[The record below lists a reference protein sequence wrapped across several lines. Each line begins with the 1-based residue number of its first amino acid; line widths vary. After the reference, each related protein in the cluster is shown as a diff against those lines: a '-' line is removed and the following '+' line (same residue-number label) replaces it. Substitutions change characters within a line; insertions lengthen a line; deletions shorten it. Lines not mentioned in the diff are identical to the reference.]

1 MVDNFYLNLLDWSS
15 KGVVAI
21 GLGSAVHVWNSE
33 TGSVSEVVSGDSDVT
48 SVAWADNG
56 THLAVGF
63 EDQADCVQLWAV
75 EPCRKRHM
83 LATGGGSS
91 DKSIKVW
98 NAQEGSL
105 LSSTFT
111 GSQAPD
117 RRTVAT
123 AAADETLRVLILPPS
138 PPLLTPPI
146 LPHLPSRPLS
156 PHFPRPP
163 PSSAPSPP
171 PHPHPS
177 AFPVLSSSSPS
188 PRVRAAFERWSDA
201 ATWEGGDIP
210 GQGALEGANVTIPCG
225 KAVLLDTS
233 PVLLTLLNIQGVL
246 MFEDTA
252 SLPLLLLN
260 ASFILLQG
268 RLAIGAQQQHF
279 SQRAVLTLT
288 PNPSARAPL
297 LVADPLPADA
307 ANPRN
312 LGHKALAVLGG
323 RLDLHGM
330 PGGPSTRSW
339 CQLTKTAPA
348 GATSLLV
355 GADVSAWPVGGL
367 IAVSST
373 DYSTDQAEDVTI
385 TAVTTFPNGTSLLT
399 LSRALTYSHF
409 GDPLGVPDG
418 FGGYINE
425 RAEVALLS
433 RTVTITSIP
442 ESSPY
447 DREGGHVSVYFT
459 QRAQA
464 VEGVE
469 FSGLGQEGLEGRFP
483 LHYMFHENQG
493 QTAVTPPLPARPS
506 HSFFPQTSS
515 SLPSHLPT
523 HRSLV
528 PTHGSSSRCLVL
540 TAASGMTVESNVA
553 YDTRGHCFMLSR
565 QQPPPPPPPCT
576 PPPCTPSISPAP
588 PIPTPAALPGADSSE
603 RHGSREQP
611 GKDTSG
617 KRDSSNPSLHHPYL
631 TPFNHPPPPLIRA
644 SSVPS
649 PPTPSAGR
657 DVSGMRDTSNP
668 ACISSFNH
676 PQPCFIHNPFLISP
690 TPSAGRDVSGMRDT
704 SNPDPS
710 LASPPTHTPLNSTI
724 LTHPSS
730 TPHTSRQ
737 GCVGHAGHEQ
747 PRSLPCITPHSHTTQ
762 LNHPHPSFIYPP
774 HQPAG
779 MCRAC
784 GTRATPPQT
793 SHGFLVPPRPNP
805 ATFLLANP
813 DNDFINNTAAGSL
826 AAGVWYY
833 LRWGV
838 SGLAGTIPGYYNL
851 LPFFTPWGAFSGCTF
866 HSNGLWGLQAYPMGA
881 YPRLGAFRNF
891 SQQNPYS
898 VQWLKPIQRVL
909 FSRLTFYKHQ
919 GSATLMDTFDA
930 FTMQDSVFADN
941 QWSLYLAETQHA
953 IVDGCRF
960 VGLSNNY
967 GTPQGCT
974 NAQPWD
980 CAPITG
986 CKLPLKS
993 DQQTGRQ
1000 AAPLSLPFRLL
1011 FLPLLLPASCSCYNH
1026 PSSTPPPPPPPSSPT
1041 TRPPHSPRLPLTSDQ
1056 LGRSTGGNRYPS
1068 PFDVSSFHFSVPLA
1082 PDITT
1087 PPPPPSSPT
1096 TRPPHS
1102 PRLPL
1107 TSDQLGRSTGGNRY
1121 PFPLFGIVYDQR
1133 NFTEL
1138 GDTAALIANT
1148 TFFNYDATCRPAAG
1162 FALGLSPTYKDYWNA
1177 GQAVK
1182 VGVLRGVI
1190 RHVGASALSPSCGAF
1205 PRAAT
1210 SSPTEST
1217 TTVSCQPSIPPHLP
1231 SLLTPSPSL
1240 SPLPP
1245 LPSPLPL
1252 SQGGP
1257 TVATG
1262 SVSPFL
1268 MMRDLDGSLTSTAP
1282 GSVKEGGFAI
1292 ANGGSTVA
1300 TGSVS
1305 PFLMMR
1311 DLDGSLTGT
1320 APGSVKEGG
1329 FAIANVSY
1337 LLPPAKVKG
1346 APVCAAMKAWNGY
1359 ACPKACYRSV
1369 AISYFEPGFSPI
1381 NDSPDA
1387 RKRGSFSYLEIVRV
1401 EDKASFALD
1410 GNLNVR
1416 YMNVHDTTLRYFYPN
1431 LLAGMTY
1438 EITIRSPNG
1447 STWVPSYISAA
1458 FQDGGSCAQGLTLR
1472 VLPLGHGGTG
1482 VARQLLV
1489 GKESSSVGALPIPGN
1504 PIPGNRALYS
1514 FACASVAPVPALNL
1528 AMGGNFSDIA
1538 YLIPI
1543 GDTAAASSCTST
1555 FMSTQQRSILF
1566 AGSDW
1571 LFDDSGLDYFPPYSG
1586 ARTFFSPTP
1595 LLTPPTTGP
1604 KKVPSVPRS
1613 IDPPGTWRRGKG
1625 PLGWYANWDNP
1636 AIATVLAPVSPSR
1649 VVYYFRT
1656 NFTITNTKCYTSLR
1670 IDLLISDGA
1679 VVYINGVEAFRTN
1692 LPDGA
1697 LTNTSL

>member
-1 MVDNFYLNLLDWSS
+1 M
-15 KGVVAI
+15 
-21 GLGSAVHVWNSE
+21 
-33 TGSVSEVVSGDSDVT
+33 
-48 SVAWADNG
+48 
-56 THLAVGF
+56 
-63 EDQADCVQLWAV
+63 
-75 EPCRKRHM
+75 
-83 LATGGGSS
+83 
-91 DKSIKVW
+91 
-98 NAQEGSL
+98 
-105 LSSTFT
+105 
-111 GSQAPD
+111 
-117 RRTVAT
+117 
-123 AAADETLRVLILPPS
+123 
-138 PPLLTPPI
+138 
-146 LPHLPSRPLS
+146 
-156 PHFPRPP
+156 
-163 PSSAPSPP
+163 
-171 PHPHPS
+171 
-177 AFPVLSSSSPS
+177 
-188 PRVRAAFERWSDA
+188 
-201 ATWEGGDIP
+201 
-210 GQGALEGANVTIPCG
+210 
-225 KAVLLDTS
+225 
-233 PVLLTLLNIQGVL
+233 
-246 MFEDTA
+246 
-252 SLPLLLLN
+252 
-260 ASFILLQG
+260 
-268 RLAIGAQQQHF
+268 
-279 SQRAVLTLT
+279 
-288 PNPSARAPL
+288 
-297 LVADPLPADA
+297 
-307 ANPRN
+307 
-312 LGHKALAVLGG
+312 
-323 RLDLHGM
+323 
-330 PGGPSTRSW
+330 
-339 CQLTKTAPA
+339 
-348 GATSLLV
+348 
-355 GADVSAWPVGGL
+355 
-367 IAVSST
+367 
-373 DYSTDQAEDVTI
+373 

-483 LHYMFHENQG
+483 LHYMFHGNQG

-603 RHGSREQP
+603 RHGSREQRGVRHARALLHAVLGRQGCVGHAGHEQP
-611 GKDTSG
+611 
-617 KRDSSNPSLHHPYL
+617 RLHLIIQSSPTLLHPQPCIIPNP
-631 TPFNHPPPPLIRA
+631 A
-644 SSVPS
+644 SS
-649 PPTPSAGR
+649 PTLLHPQPCFIP
-657 DVSGMRDTSNP
+657 NP
-668 ACISSFNH
+668 ASSPTLLHPQPCFIPNPASSPTLLH

-762 LNHPHPSFIYPP
+762 LNHPHPSFISPTPSAGRDVSGMRDTSNPAPSLASPP
-774 HQPAG
+774 THTPLNSTILTHPSSTPHTSRQGSSRDVSG
-779 MCRAC
+779 MRD
-784 GTRATPPQT
+784 T
-793 SHGFLVPPRPNP
+793 SNP

-826 AAGVWYY
+826 AAG
-833 LRWGV
+833 
-838 SGLAGTIPGYYNL
+838 
-851 LPFFTPWGAFSGCTF
+851 
-866 HSNGLWGLQAYPMGA
+866 
-881 YPRLGAFRNF
+881 
-891 SQQNPYS
+891 
-898 VQWLKPIQRVL
+898 
-909 FSRLTFYKHQ
+909 
-919 GSATLMDTFDA
+919 TLMDTFDA

-941 QWSLYLAETQHA
+941 QWLLYLAETQHA

-986 CKLPLKS
+986 CKASRSRGQPFLRPFRWDHIPIPNPFEAQPFLACPSLLFHLPLTLPSRLHPPPYHPHPTMLPLTS

-1000 AAPLSLPFRLL
+1000 VATASPSLS
-1011 FLPLLLPASCSCYNH
+1011 S
-1026 PSSTPPPPPPPSSPT
+1026 
-1041 TRPPHSPRLPLTSDQ
+1041 LPLTSDQ
-1056 LGRSTGGNRYPS
+1056 LGRSTGGNR
-1068 PFDVSSFHFSVPLA
+1068 F
-1082 PDITT
+1082 
-1087 PPPPPSSPT
+1087 
-1096 TRPPHS
+1096 
-1102 PRLPL
+1102 
-1107 TSDQLGRSTGGNRY
+1107 

-1138 GDTAALIANT
+1138 GDTAALVANT
-1148 TFFNYDATCRPAAG
+1148 TFFNYDATCRPAAGFFNYDATCRPAAG

-1177 GQAVK
+1177 GQAVRNVSFK
-1182 VGVLRGVI
+1182 ATNRMWIPGDTFPFLVT
-1190 RHVGASALSPSCGAF
+1190 F

-1210 SSPTEST
+1210 SSPTDST
-1217 TTVSCQPSIPPHLP
+1217 TTVYCQPSVPPHLP
-1231 SLLTPSPSL
+1231 SRPTPSPSL

-1245 LPSPLPL
+1245 LSSPLTPSPGR
-1252 SQGGP
+1252 GGS

-1262 SVSPFL
+1262 VVSPFL
-1268 MMRDLDGSLTSTAP
+1268 MMRD
-1282 GSVKEGGFAI
+1282 I
-1292 ANGGSTVA
+1292 
-1300 TGSVS
+1300 
-1305 PFLMMR
+1305 
-1311 DLDGSLTGT
+1311 DGSLTGT

-1337 LLPPAKVKG
+1337 LLPPAKIKG
-1346 APVCAAMKAWNGY
+1346 APVCMPMKAWNGY
-1359 ACPKACYRSV
+1359 SCPKACYRSV

-1381 NDSPDA
+1381 DDSPDA

-1438 EITIRSPNG
+1438 EITIRSLMGSTWVPSYITTPSQDTASEAPRGCRPTSPQRMTYEITIRSPSG

-1472 VLPLGHGGTG
+1472 VLPLGHAGTG

-1514 FACASVAPVPALNL
+1514 FACATTAPVPALTL
-1528 AMGGNFSDIA
+1528 TMGGNFSDIA

-1555 FMSTQQRSILF
+1555 FMTSQQRSILF
-1566 AGSDW
+1566 AGSEW

-1613 IDPPGTWRRGKG
+1613 IDPPGTWRSGKG
-1625 PLGWYANWDNP
+1625 PLGCLFKSTAVPPTPSHSLPLPPTPSQSLPLPPTPSHSLPLPPTPSHSLNLPPMPAPSLPRPPPGDNP
-1636 AIATVLAPVSPSR
+1636 SIATVLAPVSPSR

-1656 NFTITNTKCYTSLR
+1656 NFTVTSTKCYTALR
-1670 IDLLISDGA
+1670 LDLLVSDGA

-1697 LTNTSL
+1697 LTNTSLVRVPFALWP